1 MRAFTFAL
9 LALSLRQLHWQVK
22 PLTPG
27 QLAMQVSGCNRTT
40 ITTTFY
46 TTATVS
52 DCSFPG
58 YESSLS
64 QISSADHGES
74 IISKS
79 STYSEWREIY
89 RASRRE
95 SGVAKDESLPSTK
108 DFPAVLAPKDFAIV
122 FEEET
127 FCFTLTR
134 CNRWERDCRPD
145 RTIISTQ
152 IVTRTKTFTSTSTY
166 PKPPSQVNNQPRPTY
181 APPTTSSSSSIA
193 TIIHTES
200 VTILVSKCSSAIS
213 ASASRSSSHS
223 TTKITMQTGTFWS
236 TICSSISTATNSP
249 GSITEISVS
258 TTTKTIDQNMT
269 ATIMSPSTTTKTLY
283 SNTTKSL
290 AASTTTASIF
300 LSNLIKSIDSQT
312 SLSPDTSTTS
322 PDENIT
328 TRTMSLSITTETLYL
343 NKTQTMTSIP
353 TLTST
358 TRVLRTFTTT
368 NLTTATAVLPS
379 PAASTPAP
387 STTVTSNSQIP
398 PSSPSPFCTGQC
410 TVAAATINLIV
421 WPDQTAET
429 RQVISGTPITSVK
442 AGITF
447 LQSMSAYEICGS
459 GTRTVGPE
467 TALPTFFPFDPKD
480 ISTITWTSWSSTFTK
495 TEDGTTYE
503 WWTASWSTI
512 TKSFD
517 FTQLASCRQG
527 TYGYSF
533 PAISVTSA
541 ASGSYFTGAST
552 GISSVFWPPC
562 SPIFAI
568 PTKITNFVPAW
579 STCTPNAP
587 NGWFDPTIS
596 WTPLD
601 GEITGPYGS
610 ATEMSASGTA
620 VPELNTETT
629 TTMSTSSRSH
639 RTTPQASASLSEST
653 PSIAS
658 VTSSSPT
665 VSGSR
670 PSETLNSDTST
681 SETASTM
688 RKPTPTCGTSSSN
701 SSNSQHVSVSR
712 TSAGPSS
719 QSPTSSTSTIKTSKY
734 SSIPFPCSPAS
745 PTSDISITSL
755 PSILTRST
763 SSSSST
769 HSSNSSFSYSTSAST
784 FLYTTPATSLSG
796 STSST
801 PFPSTKSSNEV
812 VPSSHS
818 PQFPT
823 SPVDP
828 LYTLSIFRTSASPA
842 QGSAPNSSDITATP
856 FISSTLPSST
866 APFQSTF
873 FANSST
879 SSTPSCLTQ
888 PSSSGPLS
896 QSSSPSILSMP
907 LSPSISYSSAS
918 FPQTSSSSLAS
929 TSTSLTA
936 APSSAAPS
944 RNTSSSGARRLFP
957 FPFLHSQ
964 IFNSTLFW
972 ELTAAGFWHLI
983 LG

>member
-1 MRAFTFAL
+1 
-9 LALSLRQLHWQVK
+9 
-22 PLTPG
+22 
-27 QLAMQVSGCNRTT
+27 
-40 ITTTFY
+40 
-46 TTATVS
+46 
-52 DCSFPG
+52 
-58 YESSLS
+58 
-64 QISSADHGES
+64 
-74 IISKS
+74 
-79 STYSEWREIY
+79 
-89 RASRRE
+89 
-95 SGVAKDESLPSTK
+95 
-108 DFPAVLAPKDFAIV
+108 
-122 FEEET
+122 
-127 FCFTLTR
+127 
-134 CNRWERDCRPD
+134 
-145 RTIISTQ
+145 
-152 IVTRTKTFTSTSTY
+152 
-166 PKPPSQVNNQPRPTY
+166 
-181 APPTTSSSSSIA
+181 
-193 TIIHTES
+193 
-200 VTILVSKCSSAIS
+200 
-213 ASASRSSSHS
+213 
-223 TTKITMQTGTFWS
+223 
-236 TICSSISTATNSP
+236 
-249 GSITEISVS
+249 
-258 TTTKTIDQNMT
+258 
-269 ATIMSPSTTTKTLY
+269 MSPSTTTKTLY

-442 AGITF
+442 AGITLTYPSVYF
-447 LQSMSAYEICGS
+447 SLQSMSAYEICGS

-601 GEITGPYGS
+601 GEITGPDYYDYVDIF
-610 ATEMSASGTA
+610 E
-620 VPELNTETT
+620 VPQDN
-629 TTMSTSSRSH
+629 TSSVCISFRIDTVNCISH
-639 RTTPQASASLSEST
+639 LIKSDSVRFSSVGDLEFRHLDERDCVDNAQADTNLWYFFKQLEQFSA
-653 PSIAS
+653 
-658 VTSSSPT
+658 
-665 VSGSR
+665 
-670 PSETLNSDTST
+670 
-681 SETASTM
+681 
-688 RKPTPTCGTSSSN
+688 C
-701 SSNSQHVSVSR
+701 
-712 TSAGPSS
+712 
-719 QSPTSSTSTIKTSKY
+719 
-734 SSIPFPCSPAS
+734 
-745 PTSDISITSL
+745 
-755 PSILTRST
+755 
-763 SSSSST
+763 
-769 HSSNSSFSYSTSAST
+769 
-784 FLYTTPATSLSG
+784 
-796 STSST
+796 
-801 PFPSTKSSNEV
+801 
-812 VPSSHS
+812 
-818 PQFPT
+818 
-823 SPVDP
+823 
-828 LYTLSIFRTSASPA
+828 
-842 QGSAPNSSDITATP
+842 
-856 FISSTLPSST
+856 
-866 APFQSTF
+866 
-873 FANSST
+873 
-879 SSTPSCLTQ
+879 
-888 PSSSGPLS
+888 
-896 QSSSPSILSMP
+896 
-907 LSPSISYSSAS
+907 PSISY
-918 FPQTSSSSLAS
+918 FGYLNYK
-929 TSTSLTA
+929 
-936 APSSAAPS
+936 PSQYLD
-944 RNTSSSGARRLFP
+944 TIH
-957 FPFLHSQ
+957 FL
-964 IFNSTLFW
+964 
-972 ELTAAGFWHLI
+972 LI
-983 LG
+983 